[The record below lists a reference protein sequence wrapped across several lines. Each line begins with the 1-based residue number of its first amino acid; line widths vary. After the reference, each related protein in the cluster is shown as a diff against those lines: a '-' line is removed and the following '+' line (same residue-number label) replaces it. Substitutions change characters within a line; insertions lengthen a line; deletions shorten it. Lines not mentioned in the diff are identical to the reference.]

1 MRAPATGPWLP
12 WPLFSGCWAHIWG
25 EVVKSPEVVRMGTVV
40 LNFAKPAR
48 SDSAASFSQRGF
60 VDMSLFVARRLAG
73 VAIIA
78 FAIGAC
84 SPKSSV
90 AAAADAPPAP
100 QVAAPATDSSQAT
113 PAQPVGTLNGRT
125 LPDFATL
132 VEQVGPAVVNISV
145 VEKAKRVQRRGS
157 AEDNADDPVQEFFR
171 RFGMPQPRGDYQE
184 PQRQG
189 EGSGFIV
196 SADGY
201 ILTNAHVV
209 ADADEVTVRMT
220 DRREYAAKVVGI
232 DKRSD
237 VAVLK
242 IEGKNLPVVKIG
254 NPEKLR
260 PGEWVLAIGSP
271 FTFENTVTAGIVSAT
286 GRSMPGEDGL
296 VPFIQTDVAVNPGN
310 SGGPLFNLSGEVVGI
325 NSQIYSRSGG
335 YMGISFAIPIDVASN
350 VQSQL
355 VSTGKVTRG
364 RIGVQIQEVNAQFA
378 DAFGLDRP
386 RGALVGQ
393 VLSDGPAAKAG
404 IKTGDVILSVDGKPV
419 ERSTQ
424 LPSVVSA
431 IKPGNTAKVEVWRD
445 GASKIVNVKVD
456 EFPEENVR
464 VANRNV
470 EEPAAKAD
478 KLGLSVRPLGAD
490 ERRSAETEGYLL
502 VEDVVGPAAAAG
514 VRPGD
519 VILGVNGKTV
529 KSIAEFKTATGSG
542 SKTVAILLERDGN
555 QLFLP
560 IRIS

>member
-1 MRAPATGPWLP
+1 
-12 WPLFSGCWAHIWG
+12 
-25 EVVKSPEVVRMGTVV
+25 
-40 LNFAKPAR
+40 
-48 SDSAASFSQRGF
+48 
-60 VDMSLFVARRLAG
+60 MSLFVAKRLALT
-73 VAIIA
+73 AIVGLA
-78 FAIGAC
+78 VCAC
-84 SPKSSV
+84 SPQST
-90 AAAADAPPAP
+90 AAP
-100 QVAAPATDSSQAT
+100 QGQSQPET
-113 PAQPVGTLNGRT
+113 PALAQAQTATSPQPLGTLNGRV

-132 VEQVGPAVVNISV
+132 VEQVGPAVVNVSV
-145 VEKAKRVQRRGS
+145 VEQAHHVGRNSSDDDS
-157 AEDNADDPVQEFFR
+157 ASDDPFQEFFR
-171 RFGMPQPRGDYQE
+171 RFGIPAPDGGNGGRRGYDV

-220 DRREYAAKVVGI
+220 DRREYPAKVVGI

-237 VAVLK
+237 VAVIK

-254 NPEKLR
+254 DPSKLR

-271 FTFENTVTAGIVSAT
+271 FSFENSVTAGIVSAT

-310 SGGPLFNLSGEVVGI
+310 SGGPLFNLNGEVVGI

-335 YMGISFAIPIDVASN
+335 YMGISFAIPIDVAQN
-350 VQSQL
+350 VRTQL

-386 RGALVGQ
+386 RGALVTQ
-393 VLSDGPAAKAG
+393 VVDGGPAEKAG
-404 IKTGDVILSVDGKPV
+404 VKTGDVILGVNGKPV

-424 LPSVVSA
+424 LPSVISS
-431 IKPGNTAKVEVWRD
+431 IQPGETAKLEVWRD
-445 GASKIVNVKVD
+445 KSSKVLNVKVD
-456 EFPEENVR
+456 AFPDETQK
-464 VANRNV
+464 VANDTTNR
-470 EEPAAKAD
+470 EEPAKAD

-490 ERRSAETEGYLL
+490 ERKSASTEGYLL
-502 VEDVVGPAAAAG
+502 VEDVDGPAARAG
-514 VRPGD
+514 VRRGD
-519 VILGVNGKTV
+519 VILGVNGKSV
-529 KSIAEFKTATGSG
+529 KSISDLRNATQNG

>member
-1 MRAPATGPWLP
+1 
-12 WPLFSGCWAHIWG
+12 
-25 EVVKSPEVVRMGTVV
+25 
-40 LNFAKPAR
+40 
-48 SDSAASFSQRGF
+48 
-60 VDMSLFVARRLAG
+60 MSLFVARRLG
-73 VAIIA
+73 LVAAAA
-78 FAIGAC
+78 FAVGAC
-84 SPKSSV
+84 SPQSS
-90 AAAADAPPAP
+90 AAP
-100 QVAAPATDSSQAT
+100 QAQSAPAAV
-113 PAQPVGTLNGRT
+113 AQNPTTVEPVGTLNGRV

-132 VEQVGPAVVNISV
+132 VEQVGPAVVNVSV
-145 VEKAKRVQRRGS
+145 VEKAQRVRNFG
-157 AEDNADDPVQEFFR
+157 NNDDDSQDPFQEFFR
-171 RFGMPQPRGDYQE
+171 RFGIPAPDQGGGGRRNYDV

-220 DRREYAAKVVGI
+220 DRREYPAKVIGL
-232 DKRSD
+232 DRRTD

-242 IEGKNLPVVKIG
+242 IEGKNLPVVRMG
-254 NPEKLR
+254 DPAKLR

-271 FTFENTVTAGIVSAT
+271 FTFENSVTAGIVSAT

-310 SGGPLFNLSGEVVGI
+310 SGGPLFNLNGEVVGI

-335 YMGISFAIPIDVASN
+335 YMGISFAIPIDVANN
-350 VQSQL
+350 VQTQL

-393 VLSDGPAAKAG
+393 VIDDGPAAKAG
-404 IKTGDVILSVDGKPV
+404 IKTGDVILSVDGKTV
-419 ERSTQ
+419 ERSSQ

-431 IKPGNTAKVEVWRD
+431 IKPGTSAKVEVWRD
-445 GASKIVNVKVD
+445 RSSKIINVRVD
-456 EFPEENVR
+456 EFPEETQK
-464 VANRNV
+464 VANRNIP
-470 EEPAAKAD
+470 EPAAKAD

-490 ERRSAETEGYLL
+490 ERKNAETEGYLL
-502 VEDVVGPAAAAG
+502 VEDVDGPAAKAG

-519 VILGVNGKTV
+519 VIIGVNGKTV
-529 KSIAEFKTATGSG
+529 RSIAELRNATSDG

-560 IRIS
+560 IRIL

>member
-1 MRAPATGPWLP
+1 
-12 WPLFSGCWAHIWG
+12 
-25 EVVKSPEVVRMGTVV
+25 
-40 LNFAKPAR
+40 
-48 SDSAASFSQRGF
+48 
-60 VDMSLFVARRLAG
+60 MSLFVAKRLGLVAA
-73 VAIIA
+73 VAIA
-78 FAIGAC
+78 VGAC
-84 SPKSSV
+84 SPQSS
-90 AAAADAPPAP
+90 AAP
-100 QVAAPATDSSQAT
+100 QAQSEAAPAASQAQVASS
-113 PAQPVGTLNGRT
+113 PQPLGTLNGRA

-132 VEQVGPAVVNISV
+132 VEQVGPAVVNVSV
-145 VEKAKRVQRRGS
+145 LEKAHRVSRNQS
-157 AEDNADDPVQEFFR
+157 SEEDAEDPFQEFFR
-171 RFGMPQPRGDYQE
+171 RFGIPAPDQGQGGRRGYDV

-196 SADGY
+196 SPDGY

-209 ADADEVTVRMT
+209 ADADDVTVRMT
-220 DRREYAAKVVGI
+220 DRREYSAKVIGV
-232 DKRSD
+232 DRRTD
-237 VAVLK
+237 VAVIK
-242 IEGKNLPVVKIG
+242 IEGKDLPVVRIG
-254 NPEKLR
+254 DPSKLR

-271 FTFENTVTAGIVSAT
+271 FTFENSVTAGIVSAT

-310 SGGPLFNLSGEVVGI
+310 SGGPLFNLNGEVVGI

-335 YMGISFAIPIDVASN
+335 YMGISFAIPIDVANN
-350 VQSQL
+350 VRTQL

-393 VLSDGPAAKAG
+393 VIEGGPAEKAG

-424 LPSVVSA
+424 LPSVISS
-431 IKPGNTAKVEVWRD
+431 IKPGESAKLEVWRD
-445 GASKIVNVKVD
+445 RSARTVNVKVD
-456 EFPEENVR
+456 EFKEEIQKVS
-464 VANRNV
+464 NRSSGSN
-470 EEPAAKAD
+470 EEAAKPD
-478 KLGLSVRPLGAD
+478 KLGLSVRPLAED
-490 ERRSAETEGYLL
+490 ERKSADTRGYLL
-502 VEDVVGPAAAAG
+502 VEDVDGPAAQAG

-529 KSIAEFKTATGSG
+529 KSVAELRSATANG
-542 SKTVAILLERDGN
+542 SKTVAILLEREGN

>member
-1 MRAPATGPWLP
+1 MTSKL
-12 WPLFSGCWAHIWG
+12 
-25 EVVKSPEVVRMGTVV
+25 
-40 LNFAKPAR
+40 LNFAFSDR
-48 SDSAASFSQRGF
+48 SDFTQSPQSRGF
-60 VDMSLFVARRLAG
+60 ADMSLYVARRIGLVATLA
-73 VAIIA
+73 VAV
-78 FAIGAC
+78 GAC
-84 SPKSSV
+84 SAQSS
-90 AAAADAPPAP
+90 AAPQSQVENAAPPA
-100 QVAAPATDSSQAT
+100 VAQNSVPAT
-113 PAQPVGTLNGRT
+113 VGTLNGRA

-132 VEQVGPAVVNISV
+132 VEQVGPAVVNVSV
-145 VEKAKRVQRRGS
+145 VEKAHVARRQSSDSDSEQG
-157 AEDNADDPVQEFFR
+157 EDPIQEFFR
-171 RFGMPQPRGDYQE
+171 RFGMPAPDQGGGRRGYDI

-196 SADGY
+196 SPDGY

-209 ADADEVTVRMT
+209 ADADDVTVRMT
-220 DRREYAAKVVGI
+220 DRREYTAKVIGI
-232 DKRSD
+232 DRRTD

-242 IEGKNLPVVKIG
+242 IEAKSLPVVRIG
-254 NPEKLR
+254 DPAKLR

-271 FTFENTVTAGIVSAT
+271 FSFENSVTAGIVSAT

-310 SGGPLFNLSGEVVGI
+310 SGGPLFNLNGEVVGI

-335 YMGISFAIPIDVASN
+335 YMGISFAIPIDVANN
-350 VQSQL
+350 VRTQL

-393 VLSDGPAAKAG
+393 VIDGGPAEKAG
-404 IKTGDVILSVDGKPV
+404 VKTGDVILSVDGKTV

-424 LPSVVSA
+424 LPSMISA
-431 IKPGNTAKVEVWRD
+431 IKPGNDAKVEVWRD
-445 GASKIVNVKVD
+445 KSSKVLTVKV
-456 EFPEENVR
+456 EEYKEEIQK
-464 VANRNV
+464 ASNR
-470 EEPAAKAD
+470 EPQEPAKAD
-478 KLGLSVRPLGAD
+478 KLGLSVRPLAPE
-490 ERRSAETEGYLL
+490 ERKSASTQGYLL
-502 VEDVVGPAAAAG
+502 VEDVDGPAAQAG

-529 KSIAEFKTATGSG
+529 KSITELRNATASA

>member
-1 MRAPATGPWLP
+1 MNLDKPGRSHPAAMLYPGNV
-12 WPLFSGCWAHIWG
+12 I
-25 EVVKSPEVVRMGTVV
+25 SP
-40 LNFAKPAR
+40 N
-48 SDSAASFSQRGF
+48 RGF

-73 VAIIA
+73 VALIA
-78 FAIGAC
+78 FAVGAC

-90 AAAADAPPAP
+90 AAAADAPPVA
-100 QVAAPATDSSQAT
+100 QVAAPAKDS
-113 PAQPVGTLNGRT
+113 PPQPVGTLNGRE

-132 VEQVGPAVVNISV
+132 VEQVGPAVVNVSV
-145 VEKAKRVQRRGS
+145 VEKARRVQRRGNDDAS
-157 AEDNADDPVQEFFR
+157 EDDPMQEFFR
-171 RFGMPQPRGDYQE
+171 RFGVPQPRGGYE
-184 PQRQG
+184 VPQRQG

-209 ADADEVTVRMT
+209 SDADEVTVRMT
-220 DRREYAAKVVGI
+220 DRREYPAKVVGI

-254 NPEKLR
+254 DPAKLR

-310 SGGPLFNLSGEVVGI
+310 SGGPLFNLNGEVVGI

-335 YMGISFAIPIDVASN
+335 WMGLSFAIPIDVATN
-350 VQSQL
+350 VREQL

-364 RIGVQIQEVNAQFA
+364 RIGVQIQEVNASLA
-378 DAFGLDRP
+378 DSFGLDRP
-386 RGALVGQ
+386 RGALVSQ
-393 VLSDGPAAKAG
+393 IVADGPAEKG
-404 IKTGDVILSVDGKPV
+404 GVKNGDVILSVNGKPV

-424 LPSVVSA
+424 LPSVISA
-431 IKPGNTAKVEVWRD
+431 IKPGDTAKLEVWRD
-445 GASKIVNVKVD
+445 GSTKTVNVKVD
-456 EFPEENVR
+456 EFKEEVQR
-464 VANRNV
+464 VANRDV
-470 EEPAAKAD
+470 EEPAKAD
-478 KLGLSVRPLGAD
+478 KLGLSVRPLDSD
-490 ERRSAETEGYLL
+490 ERKQAETDGYLL
-502 VEDVVGPAAAAG
+502 VEDVTGPAAAAG

-529 KSIAEFKTATGSG
+529 KSISELKNATSTGN
-542 SKTVAILLERDGN
+542 KTVAILLERDGA